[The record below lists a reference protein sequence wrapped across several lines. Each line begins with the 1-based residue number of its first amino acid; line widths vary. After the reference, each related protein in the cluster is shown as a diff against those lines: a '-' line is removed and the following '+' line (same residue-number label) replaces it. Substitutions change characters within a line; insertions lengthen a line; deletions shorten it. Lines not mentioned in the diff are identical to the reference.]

1 MWYNLPIYA
10 RRLTMRL
17 QISRTKNAASYYV
30 VKTVYPSGKKTNM
43 IHEKLGTEKD
53 LKEKLGD
60 IDIEKW
66 AREYVDRIN
75 HLEAENKEPDVIA
88 KYSPSKIISKNESR
102 SFNGGYLFLERIYH
116 ELGIHKICKDISKRY
131 KFDYDLN
138 SILSRLIYSRII
150 FPSSKSATFDLSK
163 RFIEQ
168 PNFELHQIF
177 RSLDVLATENYF
189 IQSSLYENSLKIS
202 KRNDKILYYDCTNY
216 FFEIEQEDVDGIR
229 KYGVSKENRPNPIVQ
244 MGLFM
249 DGDGIPLAFNID
261 RGNTNEQ
268 KTLVPLEEKIL
279 ADFNLSKFI
288 VCTDAGLSSLAN
300 RKFNS
305 KDERAFITTQSIK
318 KLKDHLKDWALSQD
332 GWKLTGK
339 DKLFNLD
346 EIDVK
351 LDNADDILKKKILSK
366 TFYKE
371 RWIKENGFEQ
381 HLIVTFS
388 FKYRDY
394 QRKIRQSQIDR
405 AIKAISGNKNNLKKV
420 RQNDYKRL
428 IEKTVC
434 TVDGEIAEEEVYCIN
449 SGLIKKEEA
458 FDGFYGVC
466 TNLDGD
472 PADIIKVN
480 HRRWEIEECFR
491 IMKSEFKARP
501 VFLSNEDRI
510 EAHFLTC
517 FISLLIYRLLEK
529 KLGDKYTCCEII
541 DGIRE
546 MNLHESKGNGYI
558 PSYKRTDFTDD
569 LHDAFGFRTDYEIVT
584 TKQIKNIFKITK
596 SK

>member
-1 MWYNLPIYA
+1 MCYNIA
-10 RRLTMRL
+10 INIGRFTMRL
-17 QISRTKNAASYYV
+17 QISKTKNAASFYV
-30 VKTVYPSGKKTNM
+30 VKTVYSNGKKMNK
-43 IHEKLGTEKD
+43 IHEKLGTEKY

-60 IDIEKW
+60 IDIEQW
-66 AREYVDRIN
+66 ARAYVDQLN
-75 HLEAENKEPDVIA
+75 QLEAENKEPDVIA
-88 KYSPSKIISKNESR
+88 KFSPTKIISKDQDR

-116 ELGIHKICKDISKRY
+116 EIGLHKICKSISKKH
-131 KFDYDLN
+131 KFDYDLD
-138 SILSRLIYSRII
+138 SILSRLVYSRII
-150 FPSSKSATFDLSK
+150 FPSSKSATFELSK
-163 RFIEQ
+163 KFIEQ
-168 PNFELHQIF
+168 PKFKLHQIF
-177 RSLDVLATENYF
+177 RALDVLAEENFF
-189 IQSSLYENSLKIS
+189 IQSSLYENSLKVS
-202 KRNDKILYYDCTNY
+202 NRNTKILYYDCTNY

-261 RGNTNEQ
+261 RGNANEQ
-268 KTLVPLEEKIL
+268 NTLLPLEEKIL
-279 ADFNLSKFI
+279 TDFNLSKFI

-300 RKFNS
+300 RKFNN

-318 KLKDHLKDWALSQD
+318 KLKNYLKEWALSKD
-332 GWKLTGK
+332 GWKLPGK

-346 EIDVK
+346 EIDEK
-351 LDNADDILKKKILSK
+351 LNNSDDILRDNILSK

-371 RWIKENGFEQ
+371 RWIKENGLEQ

-394 QRKIRQSQIDR
+394 QRNIRQGQIDR
-405 AIKAISGNKNNLKKV
+405 ALKAISGNKSLLKKTN
-420 RQNDYKRL
+420 QNDYRRFV
-428 IEKTVC
+428 EKTTC
-434 TVDGEIAEEEVYCIN
+434 TDNGEIAEKEIYSIDTE
-449 SGLIKKEEA
+449 LIKKEEA

-472 PADIIKVN
+472 PTDIIKIN

-501 VFLSNEDRI
+501 VFLSNENRI

-529 KLGDKYTCCEII
+529 KLGEKYTCCEII
-541 DGIRE
+541 DGLRD

-569 LHDAFGFRTDYEIVT
+569 LHDVFGFRTDYEIVT
-584 TKQIKNIFKITK
+584 IKQMKNIFNTTK
-596 SK
+596 TK